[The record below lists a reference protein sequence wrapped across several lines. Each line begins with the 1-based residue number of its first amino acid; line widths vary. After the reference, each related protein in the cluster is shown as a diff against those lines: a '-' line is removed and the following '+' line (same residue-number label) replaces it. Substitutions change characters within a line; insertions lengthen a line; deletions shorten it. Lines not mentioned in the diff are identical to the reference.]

1 MKTPCLL
8 VLVPHRDTRQIL
20 KKYSSSLFATGFWGA
35 WSFPWVAPLAVLSS
49 PLSPAELKQVAV
61 IIREQSSALK
71 PGGKIQSLPPAQ
83 SPFPD
88 GFPPGDSKS
97 VVFGPALD
105 FTLPESAIS
114 LVGSKARHW
123 FSPLVIGTALVNE
136 ASAPPAPPALSFR
149 ACALANMDLRPLAG
163 NACLA
168 DNNYSYS
175 WKIGKL
181 CWLPPFRKD

>member
-8 VLVPHRDTRQIL
+8 VLVPHRDSRQLL
-20 KKYSSSLFATGFWGA
+20 KKYSGSLFAAGFWGA

-49 PLSPAELKQVAV
+49 PLSHAELKQVAA
-61 IIREQSSALK
+61 IFREQSLALN
-71 PGGKIQSLPPAQ
+71 PGGKMQSLPPAQ

-88 GFPPGDSKS
+88 DFPLGDSCNAKKPA
-97 VVFGPALD
+97 VFGPALD
-105 FTLPESAIS
+105 FAVPELAVS

-123 FSPLVIGTALVNE
+123 FSPLALGAALVSE

-149 ACALANMDLRPLAG
+149 ACALANMDLRPLA
-163 NACLA
+163 A
-168 DNNYSYS
+168 DGYSYS

-181 CWLPPFRKD
+181 CWLPPLRKN